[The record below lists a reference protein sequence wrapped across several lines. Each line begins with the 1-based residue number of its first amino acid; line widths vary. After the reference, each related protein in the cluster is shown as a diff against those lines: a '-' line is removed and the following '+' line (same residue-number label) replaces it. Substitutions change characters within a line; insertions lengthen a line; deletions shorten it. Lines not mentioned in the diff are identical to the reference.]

1 MIPAESRMREIRTSG
16 STSRGVE
23 TDLLGAGL
31 STGAKAMDPKAPDP
45 TGTAPPPDSTRR
57 QTREAVRR
65 GCTAVALAGLVALG
79 ASACDFIN
87 PTNVDNPTTTEA
99 DLANAANPTAALMP
113 GLRAQF
119 ARMIS
124 SYVVATAVISDD
136 YSIHGTGIPVD
147 FDEPHLVT
155 PRRINSTGTS
165 ASGVYWN
172 VQELRALGDFVIDV
186 IVPEDEDPDPAH
198 VAETHYYRGMA
209 YLTLGEVFSHAP
221 HEEDGEPEPAS
232 VALGMAVADLG
243 EAASFGPQVS
253 AALAR
258 AHRLQGNATGAEAAA
273 RSALADEPSLLFA
286 PPYDEA
292 SVSNTAVFFLVV
304 RALQEMQPLPRLD
317 FLDPKYSVRS
327 SPIPIATAEEM
338 HLILAEAA
346 LARDD
351 LAAARTGLANAI
363 DIAGTRG
370 TVSFDESDE
379 RRNADLSIRP
389 RDSEIMIRAA
399 AAGPYRAGLVV
410 DRPADDLD
418 VPHISATSL
427 DADSIAGLSS
437 ADELWHALWLARQ
450 EIMLLE
456 GRRLADLGIRLP
468 MMQREID
475 LNPNIDEGDPGTVVI
490 VPAYIPR
497 SPRYAMDIYTPVEIY
512 DGTGLDAE
520 LLETEVTMHVDMNR
534 VLVQNKVSPFR

>member
-1 MIPAESRMREIRTSG
+1 MPCG
-16 STSRGVE
+16 SCPRA
-23 TDLLGAGL
+23 L
-31 STGAKAMDPKAPDP
+31 
-45 TGTAPPPDSTRR
+45 
-57 QTREAVRR
+57 RR
-65 GCTAVALAGLVALG
+65 GCIAASLAALVTLAAN
-79 ASACDFIN
+79 ACDFIN
-87 PTNVDNPTTTEA
+87 PTKVDNPTTTDA
-99 DLANAANPTAALMP
+99 DLANAANPTEALMP

-119 ARMIS
+119 ARMIN

-147 FDEPHLVT
+147 MDEPHQVT
-155 PRRINSTGTS
+155 PNLVNGTGTS

-172 VQELRALGDFVIDV
+172 VQELRALGDFVIDD
-186 IVPEDEDPDPAH
+186 IVPEDDDPDPAH
-198 VAETHYYRGMA
+198 IAEAHYYRGMA

-232 VALGMAVADLG
+232 AALEKAVADLG
-243 EAASFGPQVS
+243 KAAAFGPQVS
-253 AALAR
+253 AALGR
-258 AHRLQGNATGAEAAA
+258 TRRLQGNATEAEAAA
-273 RSALADEPSLLFA
+273 RSALADAADLLFA
-286 PPYDEA
+286 PAFDEA

-317 FLDPKYSVRS
+317 FLDPKYTVRS
-327 SPIPIATAEEM
+327 SPVPIATAEEM

-346 LARDD
+346 LARGD

-363 DIAGTRG
+363 SVAKTRG
-370 TVSFDESDE
+370 TVSFDENDE

-389 RDSEIMIRAA
+389 RDSEIMIRADSSS
-399 AAGPYRAGLVV
+399 PYRAGLVL
-410 DRPADDLD
+410 DRPADGLE
-418 VPHISATSL
+418 VPHTSATSL
-427 DADSIAGLSS
+427 DADSVAGL
-437 ADELWHALWLARQ
+437 ADADDLWHALWLARQ

-490 VPAYIPR
+490 VPSYIPR
-497 SPRYAMDIYTPVEIY
+497 TPRYALDIYAPVEIY
-512 DGTGLDAE
+512 DGTGPDAE

-534 VLVQNKVSPFR
+534 VLVDNEVSPLR

>member
-1 MIPAESRMREIRTSG
+1 MHR
-16 STSRGVE
+16 
-23 TDLLGAGL
+23 
-31 STGAKAMDPKAPDP
+31 
-45 TGTAPPPDSTRR
+45 TRR
-57 QTREAVRR
+57 
-65 GCTAVALAGLVALG
+65 TA
-79 ASACDFIN
+79 SRN
-87 PTNVDNPTTTEA
+87 
-99 DLANAANPTAALMP
+99 
-113 GLRAQF
+113 Q
-119 ARMIS
+119 
-124 SYVVATAVISDD
+124 
-136 YSIHGTGIPVD
+136 
-147 FDEPHLVT
+147 
-155 PRRINSTGTS
+155 PRRRWERRS
-165 ASGVYWN
+165 
-172 VQELRALGDFVIDV
+172 
-186 IVPEDEDPDPAH
+186 
-198 VAETHYYRGMA
+198 
-209 YLTLGEVFSHAP
+209 
-221 HEEDGEPEPAS
+221 
-232 VALGMAVADLG
+232 ADLG

-273 RSALADEPSLLFA
+273 RSALADEPNLLFA
-286 PPYDEA
+286 PPYDDA
-292 SVSNTAVFFLVV
+292 SLPNTAVFFLVL

-363 DIAGTRG
+363 SIAGTRG
-370 TVSFDESDE
+370 TVSFDENDE

-389 RDSEIMIRAA
+389 RDSEIMIRADT
-399 AAGPYRAGLVV
+399 AGPYRAGLVV

-456 GRRLADLGIRLP
+456 GRRLADLGIQLP

-520 LLETEVTMHVDMNR
+520 LLETEVTMHADMKPGAGR
-534 VLVQNKVSPFR
+534 ERGFRPSGSRSRTERCDPVSCREGRGGAPLGNGCRSVGSGEEAAAARAAGPAYRCDRLRRASRDGHVPGRGVPGAQPGRGGGHLR